1 MHNILEQLEHGIT
14 AISDVIWPIFLP
26 FMLIV
31 GAYMSITT
39 IFTIQP
45 KLTKP
50 SKLKFKNLI
59 GPASISLG
67 AMVGTGA
74 IVGVLGAVT
83 KLYDKGQ
90 VHIESMAL
98 WALIGACIMI
108 PVSYSEALNSKT
120 MKKGPREYISTMIN
134 PKMGLVYAVS
144 IVALVVFGFGGF
156 QFSGIDSVFTI
167 VSSKFM
173 NVELS
178 LMQRYLF
185 IVIPVIALVALIVLS
200 RKDDVFMSAMTYM
213 IGTALAGYLI
223 FAIIFI
229 FKTSSYIP
237 VYLSGMI
244 EGMMNPV
251 SMLVGIPA
259 GFILGMQ
266 KVLQTVET
274 GLGCLA
280 MSVQQSDS
288 EPREAGVISLIPS
301 IITLFIAIFITTYIA
316 SYGLS
321 VGTIQ
326 YPQPSSLM
334 RLTQYF
340 ETASAVTGVFGL
352 IVMSLFT
359 VLSATTTILG
369 SYYYLRKLFKKN
381 SDNRNIAIYLG
392 LITVA
397 GTLAIF
403 GANVVFEA
411 VDLLLFVACGINVTA
426 LAIYAN
432 KTKKGLKDG
441 SIKPIESE
449 EEVKE
454 ESK

>member
-1 MHNILEQLEHGIT
+1 MQNLLLQLEHGIT
-14 AISDVIWPIFLP
+14 AISEFIWPIFIP

-31 GAYMSITT
+31 GAYMSLTT

-45 KLTKP
+45 KLTEP

-74 IVGVLGAVT
+74 IVGVLGAVS
-83 KLYDKGQ
+83 KLYLAGQ
-90 VHIESMAL
+90 YNIEAMAL

-108 PVSYSEALNSKT
+108 PVSYSETVNSKI
-120 MKKGPREYISTMIN
+120 MKKGPREYISDMIT
-134 PKMGLVYAVS
+134 PKLGLFYAIS
-144 IVALVVFGFGGF
+144 IVALIVFGFGGF

-167 VSSKFM
+167 VASQFM
-173 NVELS
+173 NIELG

-185 IVIPVIALVALIVLS
+185 IVIPVIGIVSLIVLS
-200 RKDDVFMSAMTYM
+200 KKDDVFMSAMTYM
-213 IGTALAGYLI
+213 IGTALAGYLL
-223 FAIIFI
+223 FALVFI
-229 FKTSSYIP
+229 CKTSSYIP
-237 VYLSGMI
+237 AYFSGMI

-251 SMLVGIPA
+251 TAMVGVPM
-259 GFILGMQ
+259 GLILGMQ

-280 MSVQQSDS
+280 MSAQQSDS
-288 EPREAGVISLIPS
+288 KPREAGMISLIPS
-301 IITLFIAIFITTYIA
+301 IVTLFVAIFITSYIA
-316 SYGLS
+316 SYGIEAGIIDYSLGLNSLERLS
-321 VGTIQ
+321 T
-326 YPQPSSLM
+326 
-334 RLTQYF
+334 F
-340 ETASAVTGVFGL
+340 FDTASAVTGIFGV
-352 IVMSLFT
+352 IVLSLFT

-381 SDNRNIAIYLG
+381 SDTKNIIIYLS

-411 VDLLLFVACGINVTA
+411 VDLLLFVCCGINLTA
-426 LAIYAN
+426 LAMFARKTSKELKAKKENVEEN
-432 KTKKGLKDG
+432 K
-441 SIKPIESE
+441 
-449 EEVKE
+449 
-454 ESK
+454 

>member
-1 MHNILEQLEHGIT
+1 MLHQLENVIT
-14 AISDVIWPIFLP
+14 SISDAVWPVFLP

-31 GAYMSITT
+31 GAITSIRT
-39 IFTIQP
+39 IFIIQ
-45 KLTKP
+45 KRTTKP
-50 SKLKFKNLI
+50 AKLQFKNII

-74 IVGVLGAVT
+74 VVGVLGAIS
-83 KLYDKGQ
+83 KLYMKGQ
-90 VHIESMAL
+90 YNIEAMAL

-108 PVSYSEALNSKT
+108 PVSYSEALNSKI
-120 MKKGPREYISTMIN
+120 MKKGPREYISDMIS
-134 PKMGLVYAVS
+134 PKVGLFYAVS
-144 IVALVVFGFGGF
+144 IVALIVFGFGGF

-167 VSSKFM
+167 VASKFM

-200 RKDDVFMSAMTYM
+200 KKDDVFMNAMTYM
-213 IGTALAGYLI
+213 IGSALAGYLL
-223 FAIIFI
+223 FATIFI
-229 FKTSSYIP
+229 VKTSSYIP
-237 VYLSGMI
+237 QFLSGMI

-251 SMLVGIPA
+251 PMLIGIPA
-259 GFILGMQ
+259 GLILGMQ

-288 EPREAGVISLIPS
+288 EPREAGMISLIPS
-301 IITLFIAIFITTYIA
+301 IVTLFVAIFITSYIA
-316 SYGLS
+316 SYGIESGVIDYSLGLNALERLS
-321 VGTIQ
+321 T
-326 YPQPSSLM
+326 
-334 RLTQYF
+334 F
-340 ETASAVTGVFGL
+340 FDTAASVTGVFGI
-352 IVMSLFT
+352 IVLSLFT

-381 SDNRNIAIYLG
+381 SDNKNIVIYLVT
-392 LITVA
+392 IISA

-411 VDLLLFVACGINVTA
+411 VDLLLFVCCGLNVTA
-426 LAIYAN
+426 LCIFTF
-432 KTKKGLKDG
+432 KEWKKYEIVEDNEDNQK
-441 SIKPIESE
+441 SA
-449 EEVKE
+449 
-454 ESK
+454 